1 MDTSFLNSNKK
12 MKINCN
18 VIRFHKC
25 GELEVLNLE
34 NVTLEDPTSDEV
46 LFKVDAFALN
56 RADVLHYQGFHTT
69 LPDFP
74 SRIGSEATGEVVK
87 VGSKVTDFKV
97 GDRVTSIPFNTPK
110 YGVQGEYAVVPQDYL
125 SKAPENLSIEEA
137 CSIWMQYSTAYFA
150 LFHVGSV
157 KEGDHV
163 FIPAISSSAG
173 YGCFELARD
182 AGAITI
188 GSTRTSVKKE
198 ELKKLGIDH
207 LIITKE
213 ETVEKRLLEITE
225 GAGVSFVYD
234 PVAGAFCE
242 EYLDAL
248 SKGAVVII
256 YGLLDPNPTLFPLVP
271 LIRKKAIMDAYSQF
285 NHVEDI
291 AKLNECKAYVLER
304 IKNGNLK
311 PIVSKVF
318 DFKDYKKAYEYM
330 LSNQQVGKIVVR
342 VNTK

>member
-1 MDTSFLNSNKK
+1 
-12 MKINCN
+12 MKVNCN
-18 VIRFHKC
+18 VIRFYEC
-25 GELEVLNLE
+25 GELYVLKME
-34 NVTLEDPTSDEV
+34 TVTLEDPVNHEV

-56 RADVLHYQGFHTT
+56 RADVLHYQGAHTT
-69 LPDFP
+69 LPGFP
-74 SRIGSEATGEVVK
+74 SRIGSEATGEVIK
-87 VGSKVTDFKV
+87 IGDKVTDFKV
-97 GDRVTSIPFNTPK
+97 GDRVTSIPFNTAI

-125 SKAPENLSIEEA
+125 SKAPKNLTVEEA

-150 LFHVGSV
+150 LFHIGSV
-157 KEGDHV
+157 QKGDYV

-182 AGAITI
+182 AGAIAI

-198 ELKKLGIDH
+198 ELKQLGIHH
-207 LIITKE
+207 LIVTKE
-213 ETVEKRLLEITE
+213 ENVEKRLMELTKGE
-225 GAGVSFVYD
+225 GVSFVYD
-234 PVAGAFCE
+234 PVAGAFCD
-242 EYLDAL
+242 EYLEAL
-248 SKGAVVII
+248 SMGAVVII

-285 NHVEDI
+285 THVEDI
-291 AKLNECKAYVLER
+291 DKLNECKKYVLER
-304 IKNGNLK
+304 IEKGALK

-342 VNTK
+342 VNNK

>member
-1 MDTSFLNSNKK
+1 
-12 MKINCN
+12 MKIDCN
-18 VIRFHKC
+18 IIQFHKT
-25 GELEVLNLE
+25 GELDVLNIE
-34 NVTLEDPTSDEV
+34 NVTMENPINDEV

-69 LPDFP
+69 LPTFP
-74 SRIGSEATGEVVK
+74 ARIGSEATGEVVK
-87 VGSKVTDFKV
+87 VGDKVTAFKV
-97 GDRVTSIPFNTPK
+97 GDRVTSIPFNTDK
-110 YGVQGEYAVVPQDYL
+110 YGVQGEYALVPQDYL
-125 SKAPENLSIEEA
+125 SKAPENLTVEEA

-150 LFHVGSV
+150 LFHIGSV
-157 KEGDHV
+157 KKGDNV

-182 AGAITI
+182 AGATII

-198 ELKKLGIDH
+198 ELKQLGIHH
-207 LIITKE
+207 LIVTKE
-213 ETVEKRLLEITE
+213 ENVEKRLMEITKGE
-225 GAGVSFVYD
+225 GVSFVYD
-234 PVAGAFCE
+234 PVAGAFCD

-248 SKGAVVII
+248 SIGAVIII

-285 NHVEDI
+285 THVEDI
-291 AKLNECKAYVLER
+291 DKLNECKKYVLER
-304 IKNGNLK
+304 IENGALK

-342 VNTK
+342 VNN

>member
-1 MDTSFLNSNKK
+1 

-18 VIRFHKC
+18 VIKLH
-25 GELEVLNLE
+25 ELGDLNVLNME
-34 NVTLEDPTSDEV
+34 NITMEDPINDEV
-46 LFKVDAFALN
+46 LFKVSAFALN
-56 RADVLHYQGFHTT
+56 RADELFYSGYHTT
-69 LPDFP
+69 KPVFP

-87 VGSKVTDFKV
+87 IGDKVTHFKV
-97 GDRVTSIPFNTPK
+97 GDIVTSIPFNTPK

-125 SKAPENLSIEEA
+125 SKAPENLTTEEA

-150 LFHVGSV
+150 LFHVGNV
-157 KEGDHV
+157 KKGDYI

-182 AGAITI
+182 AGAIAI

-198 ELKKLGIDH
+198 ELKQLGVNH
-207 LIITKE
+207 LIITNE
-213 ETVEKRLLEITE
+213 ENVEKRLLELSN
-225 GAGVSFVYD
+225 GKGVSFVYD
-234 PVAGAFCE
+234 PVAGAFCN

-248 SKGAVVII
+248 SRGAMIII

-291 AKLNECKAYVLER
+291 DKLNECKTYILDR
-304 IKNGNLK
+304 IKKGAIK
-311 PIVSKVF
+311 PVVSKVF

-330 LSNQQVGKIVVR
+330 LSNEQIGKIVVR
-342 VNTK
+342 VNNK